1 MEGGKAFID
10 LMIGLILSAG
20 TFLVSWWTS
29 GSISIGGGITA
40 VQILATMAFLDL
52 REKQRKDDYD
62 RGGP

>member
-10 LMIGLILSAG
+10 LMIGLLLSGG
-20 TFLVSWWTS
+20 TFLISWWTS
-29 GSISIGGGITA
+29 GSLTVGGGITA

-52 REKQRKDDYD
+52 REKQRQEYQE